1 MTENIEAVN
10 EEKAEVPARVIRALF
25 LDEVEPERV
34 DVPGHEGCWFEL
46 KPMDKFAKD
55 KYLESGQTIHI
66 EKGKVEQGR
75 ADVSIHEAEKNVT
88 LVVETVQ
95 DYCLRYPKKT
105 REGDIVYEEMRPPK
119 TAKER
124 RRNLEML
131 YRGGGV
137 KLHPDL
143 LEWLIAECKRV
154 NGLTDNDL
162 EN

>member
-1 MTENIEAVN
+1 MTENIEAVS
-10 EEKAEVPARVIRALF
+10 EEKVEIPVREIRALF

-66 EKGKVEQGR
+66 ERGKDEQGQ

-105 REGDIVYEEMRPPK
+105 REGDIVHEEMRPPK

-131 YRGGGV
+131 YRGNGI

>member
-1 MTENIEAVN
+1 
-10 EEKAEVPARVIRALF
+10 
-25 LDEVEPERV
+25 
-34 DVPGHEGCWFEL
+34 
-46 KPMDKFAKD
+46 MDKFAKD

-66 EKGKVEQGR
+66 EKGKVEQGQ